1 MKEENINDE
10 EDQPPNNEQQLNN
23 ASTDEPI
30 IPDETTSEVEQP
42 QTINLS
48 AEALAKANYK
58 PETEDMEVHHHAH
71 DPAAPHHKKN
81 WKSYF
86 WEFLMLFLAVFCGFL
101 AEYQLEHYIEKQRA
115 KDFAKSLHS
124 DLVADTAIINRNIE
138 RLNLCTNKIDTLID
152 LLDNREEAKNE
163 VSSIYNLSAYA
174 FITPASTPTE
184 STLLQLLNS
193 GALRYLKDN
202 VLVDSIKNYNN
213 SVQLFKSFS
222 ASVSNLTTEFR
233 KNQLQVIEI
242 NPLIDFLETSGLISS
257 RTAINMSDT
266 AFFSNR
272 QLLTSDPFRLKEY
285 ANWCALK
292 KFYITNLINQYK
304 RLHSEA
310 SGVLGLL
317 NKQYHL
323 E

>member
-1 MKEENINDE
+1 MNEEQNKESPQSNDANQQQE
-10 EDQPPNNEQQLNN
+10 PQLNTP
-23 ASTDEPI
+23 STDETIVPV
-30 IPDETTSEVEQP
+30 DTTPEVEQP
-42 QTINLS
+42 QTTNPTLQ
-48 AEALAKANYK
+48 
-58 PETEDMEVHHHAH
+58 TEDMEVHHHAH
-71 DPAAPHHKKN
+71 DPSAPHHKKN

-152 LLDNREEAKNE
+152 LLDNREEAKNK

-242 NPLIDFLETSGLISS
+242 NPLIDFLETSGLLSS
-257 RTAINMSDT
+257 RTVINISDT

-310 SGVLGLL
+310 SGVLRLL